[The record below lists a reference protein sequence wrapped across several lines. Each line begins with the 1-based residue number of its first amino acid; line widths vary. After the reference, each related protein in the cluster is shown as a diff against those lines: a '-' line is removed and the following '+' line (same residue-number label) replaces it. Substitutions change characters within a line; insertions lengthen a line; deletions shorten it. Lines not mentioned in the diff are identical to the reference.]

1 MPDVMIGAADGS
13 GSFAAYCATPAASG
27 PGIVVVQEIFGVT
40 QNLRRVA
47 DDLSQAGYVAL
58 VPDLFWRLQP
68 GVDLGGY
75 TDVERD
81 QGLDYL
87 RRLDD
92 ARALDD
98 LRSAIAYLQAMPQCT
113 GPVGAVGFCLGG
125 RLVFLL
131 IQDSDIACGVGYY
144 PSDVH
149 HTLGDPSRIT
159 KPLMIH
165 VGTEDHAV
173 PREAQEILRKISGD
187 NRAVTMH
194 SYEGVGHAF
203 ARRDSPPYRL
213 EAATLANERTARFF
227 TEHLLT
233 PVAG

>member
-1 MPDVMIGAADGS
+1 MISAADGS
-13 GSFAAYCATPAASG
+13 GSFAAYCATPAVRG

-47 DDLSQAGYVAL
+47 DDLAQAGYVAL

-75 TDVERD
+75 TDAERD
-81 QGLDYL
+81 QGLGFL
-87 RRLDD
+87 HRLDD
-92 ARALDD
+92 AKALDD
-98 LRSAIAYLQAMPQCT
+98 LRSTVAHLRAMPECT
-113 GPVGAVGFCLGG
+113 GEVGAIGFCLGG

-131 IQDSDIACGVGYY
+131 IQDSDIACGVSYY

-149 HTLGDPSRIT
+149 HTLGDPARIT

-173 PREAQEILRKISGD
+173 PREAQEILRKLSD
-187 NRAVTMH
+187 ENPATTMH
-194 SYEGVGHAF
+194 GYEGVGHAF
-203 ARRDSPPYRL
+203 ARRDSPPYRPD
-213 EAATLANERTARFF
+213 AANLADERTAGFLSN
-227 TEHLLT
+227 HLRT
-233 PVAG
+233 PVGR